1 MFVAFSIPT
10 FCSIFFIQ
18 FFLLFCHIK
27 YSEQQKS
34 QQTPDKQ
41 SRGAIMRKSNQKKKK
56 KLQYNEPINAECVWA
71 QFIIATTKQNA

>member
-1 MFVAFSIPT
+1 MINVRCLFYSNILFYFFHSVFV
-10 FCSIFFIQ
+10 
-18 FFLLFCHIK
+18 LFCHIK

-56 KLQYNEPINAECVWA
+56 KKL
-71 QFIIATTKQNA
+71 